1 MNYADQESV
10 AAVLERAQIAYQ
22 ANEFS
27 KCESLCRALL
37 ETDPECIPGL
47 LLIGFCCART
57 RRRDEAIRCFESAL
71 LLDSDLVEAH
81 IALSTLYISA
91 GSITEGKL
99 HGLRVLELDPTDV
112 APALGLAKMLAD
124 RKALNEAAEVWQIL
138 VSKNPGSLSYLRSLA
153 TTQGL
158 AKHRKEAVDSW
169 ETVVRRSPQSTPD
182 LIELGRA
189 YLADSQALKA
199 IEVSEKVLNMD
210 RKNVDAHML
219 AAMALSEAGQSHLA
233 EDHLNRVLAVQ
244 PDNPIAI
251 ASLGLAMQEQGRFE
265 DARVALKRSIELWPS
280 NGLAHYALIRS
291 QKLVDSERGILD
303 AMQSELAR
311 PGVDPLHAAYFRYA
325 LGKGFEDLAEYE
337 SAFNNYREANRV
349 AYAYWLAHRPWDRE
363 RYRFNF
369 DRTIEVFDKARI
381 SSLQAEKPVSSRP
394 LFVVGMI
401 RSGTTLVEQILSS
414 HPDIVAAGEQTFW
427 HEHAGR
433 IFDPVSGTVEREEAA
448 KVVAEYLFLLSQFSV
463 TSARV
468 TDKLPHNYAL
478 MGLIKAAIPE
488 AKFVH
493 IQRNPMDNCLSIFT
507 TAYQRPPAFT
517 LDIGNIVFAY
527 QQYQRLMNHWRS
539 QFTSDDLFEI
549 QYENLISDRNTITRD
564 LIAFT
569 GLEWSDECLSHEKN
583 SRSVH
588 TPSTWQV
595 RQPIYSSSVERW
607 RRFEPWLEEFS
618 DLKR

>member
-47 LLIGFCCART
+47 LLFGFCCART

-124 RKALNEAAEVWQIL
+124 RKAFNEAAEVWQIL
-138 VSKNPGSLSYLRSLA
+138 VSKNPSSLSYLRSLA

-189 YLADSQALKA
+189 YLADSQAQRA
-199 IEVSEKVLNMD
+199 IQVSERILKMD
-210 RKNVDAHML
+210 QRNVDAHML
-219 AAMALSEAGQSHLA
+219 AAMAHSELGRAELA
-233 EDHLNRVLAVQ
+233 EDHLNRVLSVQ
-244 PDNPIAI
+244 PNNPIAI
-251 ASLGLAMQEQGRFE
+251 ASLGLAMQEQGRFD
-265 DARVALKRSIELWPS
+265 DARVPLKKSIEIWPS

-291 QKLVDSERGILD
+291 QKLKDADREILD
-303 AMQSELAR
+303 AMQSEVVK
-311 PGVDPLHAAYFRYA
+311 PGLDPLHAAYLRYA

-337 SAFNNYREANRV
+337 SSYNNYREANRL
-349 AYAYWLAHRPWDRE
+349 AYSYWLAYRPWNRDR
-363 RYRFNF
+363 YKFNF
-369 DRTIEVFDKARI
+369 DRTIEVFDKSRI
-381 SSLQAEKPVSSRP
+381 ASLQPTEPVSSRP

-414 HPDIVAAGEQTFW
+414 HPEIVAAGEQTFW

-433 IFDPVSGTVEREEAA
+433 IFDPASGLVDVKEAA
-448 KVVAEYLFLLSQFSV
+448 KVVDDYLSLLNQFS
-463 TSARV
+463 TNSARV

-478 MGLIKAAIPE
+478 IGLIKAAIPE

-493 IQRNPMDNCLSIFT
+493 IQRNPLDNCLSIFT

-517 LDIGNIVFAY
+517 LDPSNIVFAY
-527 QQYQRLMNHWRS
+527 QQYQRLMSHWRNQLS
-539 QFTSDDLFEI
+539 TDDLFEVH
-549 QYENLISDRNTITRD
+549 YEDLIRDRNSITKAM
-564 LIAFT
+564 IAFT
-569 GLEWSDECLSHEKN
+569 GLEWSEDCLHHEKN

-595 RQPIYSSSVERW
+595 RQPIYSSSIERW
-607 RRFEPWLEEFS
+607 RHYEPWLEEFS
-618 DLKR
+618 ALKS